1 MSKLGAV
8 RTARRIGLARPIT
21 AVDASLTSYQLSMG
35 AFRMPLW
42 VHGGFSAVA
51 AVGMALLG
59 HPLLAAWLFGGTL
72 AFDIFMQDRLRRWL
86 ATAVGG
92 DEAAGLN
99 RLGLFCG
106 VRTLVYT
113 APTFAM
119 AASGGLPELMFY
131 GMQMASLL
139 AIAMSVGALSQ
150 RVFWGF
156 AAPMLLEMIAIIT
169 LVFKPAEAVAVATSL
184 AIMATVVIGV
194 AASAGR
200 TIAAWHHAFLNSI
213 AERAAADRAREAA
226 RQASRAR
233 SNFLAT
239 MSHEIR
245 TPMNGVLGM
254 AQLLRRDEREA
265 SQIERLDVLIEQGE
279 YLMSI
284 LDDILDVSKIDAG
297 KLEIVTAP
305 EDLHAFLGRTV
316 GFWQPRAEERG
327 LHLTLSV
334 AHDVPDR
341 VRVDG
346 LRVRQILFNLIG
358 NALKFTEAGGV
369 EVKAEVVSRHEDQV
383 RLRLGVS
390 DTGPGIAAQ
399 HLDSLFHRFS
409 QAEESETRR
418 HGGTGL
424 GLAIVRQLA
433 ELMDGRAWVESESG
447 AGATFFVEIE
457 AEVTEAE
464 TPTAAPV
471 EAAPARQ
478 LDRPPALR
486 ILAIDDK
493 AVNLLVLEQLLAVAG
508 HAIVKAESG
517 ATALE
522 VLSEAPFDVV
532 LCDIHMPRMGGSE
545 VLRRL
550 RTTPGPNQAIPVI
563 ALTADVMSG
572 DRQGYLDEGFAD
584 HASKPIQL
592 QHLVAAITRA
602 ATTEPARAERAA

>member
-1 MSKLGAV
+1 M
-8 RTARRIGLARPIT
+8 T
-21 AVDASLTSYQLSMG
+21 VDANLNAYQLCMG
-35 AFRMPLW
+35 AFRLPLW
-42 VHGGFSAVA
+42 VHVCFNAVA
-51 AVGMALLG
+51 AVGMLLLG
-59 HPLLAAWLFGGTL
+59 HPALAAGLFVGTL
-72 AFDIFMQDRLRRWL
+72 AFDVVMQDRLRRWL

-92 DEAAGLN
+92 DEAAGLT
-99 RLGLFCG
+99 RLGLLCG
-106 VRTLVYT
+106 ARTLVYT
-113 APTFAM
+113 APTFMM
-119 AASGGLPELMFY
+119 AANGGLPELMFY
-131 GMQMASLL
+131 GMQMATLL
-139 AIAMSVGALSQ
+139 AIAMGVGALSQ

-156 AAPMLLEMIAIIT
+156 AAPMLVEMIAIT
-169 LVFKPAEAVAVATSL
+169 ALVFKPAEAAGLAMNL
-184 AIMATVVIGV
+184 AIMAVVVIGV

-213 AERAAADRAREAA
+213 TERAAADRARETA

-254 AQLLRRDEREA
+254 AQLLRRDEHETA
-265 SQIERLDVLIEQGE
+265 QIERLDVLIEQGE

-284 LDDILDVSKIDAG
+284 LDDILDLSKIDAG

-327 LHLTLSV
+327 LCLTLSV

-346 LRVRQILFNLIG
+346 LRLRQILFNLIG
-358 NALKFTEAGGV
+358 NALKFTEAGKI
-369 EVKAEVVSRHEDQV
+369 EVKAELVSRNANQV
-383 RLRLGVS
+383 RLRLAVS
-390 DTGPGIAAQ
+390 DTGPGIAGQ
-399 HLDSLFHRFS
+399 HLDSLFDRFS
-409 QAEESETRR
+409 QAEETETRR

-433 ELMDGRAWVESESG
+433 ELMGGRTWVVSQPG
-447 AGATFFVEIE
+447 DGATFFVEIE
-457 AEVTEAE
+457 AEVAEAE
-464 TPTAAPV
+464 TPAAAPV
-471 EAAPARQ
+471 HATPAPQ
-478 LDRPPALR
+478 PDRPLALR

-508 HAIVKAESG
+508 HAIVRAESG
-517 ATALE
+517 AEALE
-522 VLSEAPFDVV
+522 ILSAAPFDVV

-550 RTTPGPNQAIPVI
+550 RTTPGPNQAVPMI

-572 DRQGYLDEGFAD
+572 DRQRYLDEGFAD

-592 QHLVAAITRA
+592 QELAAAITRA
-602 ATTEPARAERAA
+602 ATTESARAERAA